1 MKVGL
6 NKVGNRFPY
15 ILMYIIP
22 RPLLI
27 ESSVKRTGYQLYK
40 WLWFYIQIDKTIVQQ
55 RLCEIKKQQEHIH
68 KWFECPNCKKVYELD
83 D

>member
-1 MKVGL
+1 MKVGI

-15 ILMYIIP
+15 ILWYIIP

-55 RLCEIKKQQEHIH
+55 RLSEIKTSDES
-68 KWFECPNCKKVYELD
+68 
-83 D
+83 